1 MRIENLLA
9 TYYYGRHMGIGME
22 NVCCLI
28 RILMFDMCNTA
39 PSAELLSVEL

>member
-1 MRIENLLA
+1 
-9 TYYYGRHMGIGME
+9 MGIGME

>member
-22 NVCCLI
+22 NACCL
-28 RILMFDMCNTA
+28 FNKNSD
-39 PSAELLSVEL
+39 V